1 MIEVRTVTADRKGMN
16 DFLDLPYRLYRDDP
30 NWPAP
35 LRFERK
41 MFFDRKKNPFFEHG
55 EADCFVCYRD
65 GAPVGRI
72 TAHIDRNYDS
82 YHKTKHGFFGFFEAE
97 NDPAAANVLIKTA
110 EEWVAKRG
118 YDRIIGPMNFT
129 TNHDSPGFV
138 TFGVDQPPLLMNPH
152 TMPYYPDL
160 FRAAG
165 YSDEQL
171 LNSWILEEPKDLPQE
186 FHDRD
191 EKLCAK
197 YGDRLKVRHIDLKN
211 LRRDV
216 DIILKIFNEAWCD
229 NWGYVPMTERE
240 ITAMADELKL
250 IVDLPITYLVFLDGE
265 AVAFMVSMPDINR
278 ILVKN
283 RNGSIFSRH
292 FLHLLINKKKYI
304 DRFRVMLLGT
314 LKKYRLL
321 GFDALMYHR
330 LFHDA
335 YAAGYLTVEMSW
347 ILDTNRPMNNAAAHM
362 GAHLFQQYLILA
374 KPLSPTA

>member
-1 MIEVRTVTADRKGMN
+1 MIEVHTVTTDRKGLK
-16 DFLDLPYRLYRDDP
+16 DFLDLPYRLYRDDM
-30 NWPAP
+30 NWIPP

-41 MFFDRKKNPFFEHG
+41 MFFNQKKNPFFEHG
-55 EADCFVCYRD
+55 EADYFVCYKD
-65 GAPVGRI
+65 GVPAGRI

-97 NDPAAANVLIKTA
+97 NDPAVSSALIKTA

-129 TNHDSPGFV
+129 TNHDSPGFSV
-138 TFGVDQPPLLMNPH
+138 FGADTPPYLMNPH
-152 TMPYYPDL
+152 TMPYYPAL

-165 YSDEQL
+165 YLDEQL
-171 LNSWILEEPKDLPQE
+171 LNSWALTEPKDLPQE

-197 YGDRLKVRHIDLKN
+197 YGDRLVVRHIDLKN
-211 LRRDV
+211 LRQDV
-216 DIILKIFNEAWCD
+216 DTILKIFNEAWCD

-250 IVDLPITYLVFLDGE
+250 IVDIRLTYMVFLDGE
-265 AVAFMVSMPDINR
+265 PASFMVSMPDINQ

-292 FLHLLINKKKYI
+292 FFNLLFNRKRHINQ
-304 DRFRVMLLGT
+304 FRVMLLGS

-321 GFDALMYHR
+321 GLDALMYHR
-330 LFHDA
+330 LLHDGLN
-335 YAAGYLTVEMSW
+335 AGMREVEMSW

-362 GAHLFQQYLILA
+362 GAHLLQQYLILA
-374 KPLSPTA
+374 KPLEPTT